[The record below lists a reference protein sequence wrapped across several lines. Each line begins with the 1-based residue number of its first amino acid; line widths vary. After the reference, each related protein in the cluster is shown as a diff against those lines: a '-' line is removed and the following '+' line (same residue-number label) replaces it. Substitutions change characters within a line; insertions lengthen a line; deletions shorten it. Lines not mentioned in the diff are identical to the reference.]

1 MNQPAPP
8 PAPPLPA
15 PEHYWLSWGDV
26 KQLGPGSQG
35 PYGYSEL
42 VPNSGTW
49 VPNPGTNK
57 LQHGWM
63 PANQMPEDPVD
74 LSTMQRLAP
83 GALGPTGYKELVPG
97 SGVWFADSRIHGP
110 GEKITAKKPLDLNDI
125 QRFPPGQ
132 LGPHFSVELVPG
144 SGVWVP
150 DPNYSEPPTTTKPSA
165 YHGDADHHQGQGG
178 DAPTDKPF
186 QVEYAK
192 LEKLAGEH
200 DDNAEQLAKWAQHDP
215 DFAERYLATHGMVN
229 YPTYLKIKDY
239 MAGHVDAANAYADR
253 QAETAGKLRRN
264 IVTVSNLDGA
274 AGAGVAN
281 AAKGVRQA

>member
-8 PAPPLPA
+8 PSVPQPA

-26 KQLGPGSQG
+26 KQLGPGAQG

-49 VPNPGTNK
+49 VPDPGTNH
-57 LQHGWM
+57 LHHGWM

-83 GALGPTGYKELVPG
+83 GARGPYGYKELVPG
-97 SGVWFADSRIHGP
+97 SGVWFAETRVHGP

-132 LGPHFSVELVPG
+132 WGPHFSVELVPG

-150 DPNYSEPPTTTKPSA
+150 DPNYSDPPRATKPSA
-165 YHGDADHHQGQGG
+165 YHSDTGDAGH
-178 DAPTDKPF
+178 APSGKPYE
-186 QVEYAK
+186 VEYAK
-192 LEKLAGEH
+192 LEKFAGEH
-200 DDNAEQLAKWAQHDP
+200 DDNAQRLAEYANRDP

-239 MAGHVDAANAYADR
+239 MAGHVEAVNAYADR
-253 QAETAGKLRRN
+253 QSAAANALRNTVYINETMDQA
-264 IVTVSNLDGA
+264 GA
-274 AGAGVAN
+274 AGVRN
-281 AAKGVRQA
+281 AAKGVQA